1 VGGVG
6 GGCLGGE
13 TGWKSKCRHGRAA
26 EALGGADETGVRN
39 EAVRDGDQ
47 VRKIVIT
54 RGCTEVCKAD
64 AVLEEVRG
72 GALDVGTKSPLGLG
86 AVSLV
91 HHQFVRKA

>member
-1 VGGVG
+1 VVDVLGERRDGSRSAGTGALRRRSGV
-6 GGCLGGE
+6 L
-13 TGWKSKCRHGRAA
+13 TKR
-26 EALGGADETGVRN
+26 GVRN